1 MKVRIEVDYHPELEN
16 EFAPYVARVLNYPE
30 LQGYGQTP
38 EEAVLDAKAF
48 LEEHLGKPIK
58 VLREEL
64 AVELA

>member
-1 MKVRIEVDYHPELEN
+1 MRVKIEVDYHPEVGA
-16 EFAPYVARVLNYPE
+16 EFAPYVARVIDYPE

-64 AVELA
+64 AVELT

>member
-1 MKVRIEVDYHPELEN
+1 MKVRIEVDYHPELEA
-16 EFAPYVARVLNYPE
+16 EFAPYV
-30 LQGYGQTP
+30 QTP